1 MRPPDGPGSRATW
14 TGFYYD
20 GRSAQRHPVTL
31 VVTTEGLRIARADGQ
46 TVVWPFGALRQT
58 QGRHEREQLRIEHG
72 TEPAESVSV
81 VEAGLAEAI
90 RAAAPRASQTL
101 RERTSTRRVLTWSFA
116 GLAAFAVLYV
126 WGAPAAADWAAAR
139 MPESWETELGR
150 GVGARMTAHGDVC
163 TDSAVTQPLQVVL
176 NRLLEAAKANQ
187 QYDFRLT
194 VLRDTTIN
202 AFAAPGGFLAVNQGL
217 LSAAKTPEEFA
228 GVLAHEV
235 AHVTRRHTT
244 RTMLRDIPIRFA
256 ISAVSGGSGM
266 ETATMMAGSIG
277 MLRYRRDFE
286 SDADREG
293 LRLLHIAEIDASGV
307 VSFMRTLEDER
318 ESEPRFANYLSSH
331 PRTVDRIAQLE
342 ALNRVGK
349 YETRALMD
357 SATWAG
363 VRAGC
368 GGSRTGERG
377 NGK

>member
-1 MRPPDGPGSRATW
+1 
-14 TGFYYD
+14 
-20 GRSAQRHPVTL
+20 
-31 VVTTEGLRIARADGQ
+31 
-46 TVVWPFGALRQT
+46 
-58 QGRHEREQLRIEHG
+58 
-72 TEPAESVSV
+72 
-81 VEAGLAEAI
+81 
-90 RAAAPRASQTL
+90 
-101 RERTSTRRVLTWSFA
+101 
-116 GLAAFAVLYV
+116 V

-139 MPESWETELGR
+139 VPESWETELGR
-150 GVGARMTAHGDVC
+150 GVGARMTTQSDIC

-176 NRLLEAAKANQ
+176 NRLLEAAQPNQ

-217 LSAAKTPEEFA
+217 LFAAKTAEEFA

-266 ETATMMAGSIG
+266 ETATMVAGSIG

-331 PRTVDRIAQLE
+331 RRTVDRIAQLE

-349 YETRALMD
+349 YQTTPLMD

-368 GGSRTGERG
+368 AD
-377 NGK
+377 

>member
-1 MRPPDGPGSRATW
+1 M
-14 TGFYYD
+14 
-20 GRSAQRHPVTL
+20 
-31 VVTTEGLRIARADGQ
+31 
-46 TVVWPFGALRQT
+46 VWPFDAMCQT
-58 QGRHEREQLRIEHG
+58 QGRHEREHLRIEHG
-72 TEPAESVSV
+72 AEPAESVSV
-81 VEAGLAEAI
+81 IEAGLAEAI
-90 RAAAPRASQTL
+90 RAAAPSASRTL

-116 GLAAFAVLYV
+116 GLATFAALYF

-150 GVGARMTAHGDVC
+150 GVGARMAAHGDVC
-163 TDSAVTQPLQVVL
+163 TDSAVTQPLQQVL
-176 NRLLEAAKANQ
+176 TRLLEAAQPNQ

-194 VLRDTTIN
+194 VLRDPTIN
-202 AFAAPGGFLAVNQGL
+202 AFAAPGGYLAVNQGL

-244 RTMLRDIPIRFA
+244 RTILRDIPIRFA
-256 ISAVSGGSGM
+256 ISAVSGGTGM
-266 ETATMMAGSIG
+266 ETAPMVAGSIG

-293 LRLLHIAEIDASGV
+293 LRLLHIAKIDAAGV

-342 ALNRVGK
+342 PLNRVGK
-349 YETRALMD
+349 YETTPLLDAE
-357 SATWAG
+357 TWAV

-368 GGSRTGERG
+368 NASGARERG

>member
-1 MRPPDGPGSRATW
+1 MNAEPGPRSEW

-20 GRSAQRHPVTL
+20 GKSANRQQVSLAVTPK
-31 VVTTEGLRIARADGQ
+31 GLRVVKPNGE
-46 TVVWPFGALRQT
+46 TVVWPFESMRQT

-72 TEPAESVSV
+72 TEPAESVTV
-81 VEAGLAEAI
+81 LEAGLADTI
-90 RAAAPRASQTL
+90 RAAAPQASQTL
-101 RERTSTRRVLTWSFA
+101 RERSSTQRVLTWSFA
-116 GLAAFAVLYV
+116 GIAAFAVIYF

-150 GVGARMTAHGDVC
+150 GVGARMTAQSDVC
-163 TDSAVTQPLQVVL
+163 SDAAVTEPLQVVL
-176 NRLLEAAKANQ
+176 HRVLAAAQPNQ

-217 LSAAKTPEEFA
+217 LAAAKTPEEFA

-244 RTMLRDIPIRFA
+244 RTMLRDIPIRFV
-256 ISAVSGGSGM
+256 ISTLSGGSGM
-266 ETATMMAGSIG
+266 ESATMLAGSIG

-293 LRLLHIAEIDASGV
+293 LRLLHAAGIDPSGV
-307 VSFMRTLEDER
+307 VSFMRSLEDKR
-318 ESEPRFANYLSSH
+318 DSEARFANYLSSH

-342 ALNRVGK
+342 ALNRLGK
-349 YETRALMD
+349 YKTRALLD
-357 SATWAG
+357 SGTWTR

-368 GGSRTGERG
+368 AD
-377 NGK
+377 